1 MAFSH
6 MLSFCEMDLHMLKKY
21 NKIGW
26 KILDSVD
33 DIYSE
38 KWTWKEKQNAKNV
51 LEEIRV
57 WKCYNSFLSIRATGR
72 TEFRTSN
79 AKCHES

>member
-26 KILDSVD
+26 KILDNVD
-33 DIYSE
+33 TLIQMYIHSE
-38 KWTWKEKQNAKNV
+38 KWT
-51 LEEIRV
+51 
-57 WKCYNSFLSIRATGR
+57 
-72 TEFRTSN
+72 
-79 AKCHES
+79 